1 MIPSPDPQLPPA
13 TKAGNMRRRAL
24 WWGAAAVAGVGAAA
38 GGVFAWRAGQVGAE
52 RGDALWAQSFET
64 PDGQALDLAGLRSNR
79 RLIVNFWATWC
90 PPCVAEL
97 PMLDRFARDRAAQG
111 WKVLGLAVDTP
122 SSVRRFLSG
131 RPVGFPIGMAGLQG
145 TDLSRALGNAQGGL
159 PFTVVFGSN
168 GDLLH
173 RKIGQLSEA
182 DLASWI

>member
-1 MIPSPDPQLPPA
+1 MISSADTDPRTAPR
-13 TKAGNMRRRAL
+13 AGNTRRKAL
-24 WWGAAAVAGVGAAA
+24 WRGAAVVAGVGAAA
-38 GGVFAWRAGQVGAE
+38 GGVLVWRAGQGDAE

-64 PDGQALDLAGLRSNR
+64 PDGQALDLTGLRASS

-97 PMLDRFARDRAAQG
+97 PMLDRFARDRSAQG

-122 SSVRRFLSG
+122 SSVRRFLSN

-168 GDLLH
+168 GNLLH
-173 RKIGQLSEA
+173 RKIGQLTEA
-182 DLASWI
+182 DLAGWA